1 MKYRNWQIPYTAPQ
15 PPEALLRAGY
25 SPLLAVLLALRGY
38 ADPGQARDF
47 LSGGDQSVFDPMLL
61 QDMDKAVARIRTA
74 IERREN
80 VAVFGDYDVDG
91 ITSTC
96 VLTDYLRRQ
105 GVPVHPYIPDR
116 IEEGYGL
123 NMDAITSLQRTSD
136 ITLIITVDCGIT
148 AIDETNYALQ
158 RGIDMVIT
166 DHHECSGQAIP
177 NAVAVVDPKRPGS
190 QYPNSGLAGVG
201 VAYKLLCALEGG
213 SEQVLR
219 KYGDLVAI
227 GTVADVM
234 PLTGENRYLV
244 AQGLAQINARPRPGI
259 RALLHE
265 CGAEGRPVTATTIG
279 FTLAPRINAAGRL
292 GKTAVAALLLL
303 TQDDGEADRY
313 AAGLCQLNR
322 ERQALEQQLLRARK
336 LNQADAG
343 VQAAALNAAVVAV
356 QHLFVDGVCAVMHR
370 IFSFQNRLRA
380 VCVPGENGLF
390 RHGGRL
396 LSAKIETNIAL
407 RRAGRIPLRKI
418 AGKIKS
424 ADEKAARARCLY
436 LLFYAALALFDLA
449 GGLGGLGFGNGLRCG
464 CLGRRDGLDAHFGLA
479 HLGAMPLGQLE
490 TRLRAAL
497 RLGFGRMC
505 SALLGFL
512 DQRVLRIEQ
521 RLAGFGQRAELRVAA
536 VGQKLAQ
543 LGGVAQARVEVL
555 QHLLAQGVIK
565 NRPGNLHALLHVAR
579 HQVGA

>member
-38 ADPGQARDF
+38 ADPVQARAF
-47 LSGGDQSVFDPMLL
+47 LSGGDQSAFDPMLL

-123 NMDAITSLQRTSD
+123 NMDAITNLQRTSD

-201 VAYKLLCALEGG
+201 VAYKLLCALEDG
-213 SEQVLR
+213 SDRVLR
-219 KYGDLVAI
+219 EYGDLVAI

-303 TQDDGEADRY
+303 TNDDGEADRY

-322 ERQALEQQLLRARK
+322 ERQALEQQIWEEA
-336 LNQADAG
+336 
-343 VQAAALNAAVVAV
+343 
-356 QHLFVDGVCAVMHR
+356 
-370 IFSFQNRLRA
+370 
-380 VCVPGENGLF
+380 
-390 RHGGRL
+390 
-396 LSAKIETNIAL
+396 SAIAC
-407 RRAGRIPLRKI
+407 RYPPR
-418 AGKIKS
+418 
-424 ADEKAARARCLY
+424 
-436 LLFYAALALFDLA
+436 
-449 GGLGGLGFGNGLRCG
+449 
-464 CLGRRDGLDAHFGLA
+464 
-479 HLGAMPLGQLE
+479 MPL
-490 TRLRAAL
+490 
-497 RLGFGRMC
+497 
-505 SALLGFL
+505 
-512 DQRVLRIEQ
+512 VL
-521 RLAGFGQRAELRVAA
+521 ASDSW
-536 VGQKLAQ
+536 
-543 LGGVAQARVEVL
+543 
-555 QHLLAQGVIK
+555 HQGVIGIAASRLSEEFHLPQLRRLQPVQCPERLLGVSRGLR
-565 NRPGNLHALLHVAR
+565 RPRAGSRADDPAREHRPLPPRARRVLPPEPGRRPAGAHVRPARERSAPADHAVHRVAR
-579 HQVGA
+579 RARTVRQRQPQAPAVHHGRTARQRRAHRRRPPPAAAFCQGRV

>member
-213 SEQVLR
+213 SERVLR
-219 KYGDLVAI
+219 EYGDLVAI

-292 GKTAVAALLLL
+292 GKTAVAALLLTEKAL
-303 TQDDGEADRY
+303 PGLGRLPGALRHGYVLLAVILSFVLFNAETLAQAGSDFAALFGFGGLPLFTKETGYYLRSY
-313 AAGLCQLNR
+313 APLLVIACIGATPLVRRTAQKWEGNR
-322 ERQALEQQLLRARK
+322 VL
-336 LNQADAG
+336 
-343 VQAAALNAAVVAV
+343 QAAEPILWLGLLLVCTAYL
-356 QHLFVDGVCAVMHR
+356 VDGS
-370 IFSFQNRLRA
+370 FSPFLY
-380 VCVPGENGLF
+380 F
-390 RHGGRL
+390 R
-396 LSAKIETNIAL
+396 
-407 RRAGRIPLRKI
+407 
-418 AGKIKS
+418 
-424 ADEKAARARCLY
+424 
-436 LLFYAALALFDLA
+436 F
-449 GGLGGLGFGNGLRCG
+449 
-464 CLGRRDGLDAHFGLA
+464 
-479 HLGAMPLGQLE
+479 
-490 TRLRAAL
+490 
-497 RLGFGRMC
+497 
-505 SALLGFL
+505 
-512 DQRVLRIEQ
+512 
-521 RLAGFGQRAELRVAA
+521 
-536 VGQKLAQ
+536 
-543 LGGVAQARVEVL
+543 
-555 QHLLAQGVIK
+555 
-565 NRPGNLHALLHVAR
+565 
-579 HQVGA
+579 

>member
-1 MKYRNWQIPYTAPQ
+1 MKYRNWKIPYTAPQ

-38 ADPGQARDF
+38 DDAGQARTF

-74 IERREN
+74 IERREH

-96 VLTDYLRRQ
+96 VLTDYLRRR

-123 NMDAITSLQRTSD
+123 NMDAITSLQRADD

-190 QYPNSGLAGVG
+190 QYPNGGLAGVG
-201 VAYKLLCALEGG
+201 VAFKLLCALEGG

-219 KYGDLVAI
+219 DYGDLVAI

-244 AQGLAQINARPRPGI
+244 AQGLAQINTNPRPGI

-292 GKTAVAALLLL
+292 GKTSIAALLLL
-303 TQDDGEADRY
+303 TDDSADADRY

-322 ERQALEQQLLRARK
+322 ERQELE
-336 LNQADAG
+336 
-343 VQAAALNAAVVAV
+343 
-356 QHLFVDGVCAVMHR
+356 
-370 IFSFQNRLRA
+370 
-380 VCVPGENGLF
+380 
-390 RHGGRL
+390 
-396 LSAKIETNIAL
+396 
-407 RRAGRIPLRKI
+407 
-418 AGKIKS
+418 
-424 ADEKAARARCLY
+424 
-436 LLFYAALALFDLA
+436 
-449 GGLGGLGFGNGLRCG
+449 
-464 CLGRRDGLDAHFGLA
+464 
-479 HLGAMPLGQLE
+479 
-490 TRLRAAL
+490 
-497 RLGFGRMC
+497 
-505 SALLGFL
+505 
-512 DQRVLRIEQ
+512 
-521 RLAGFGQRAELRVAA
+521 
-536 VGQKLAQ
+536 
-543 LGGVAQARVEVL
+543 
-555 QHLLAQGVIK
+555 
-565 NRPGNLHALLHVAR
+565 
-579 HQVGA
+579 